1 MILEDRDLMAALL
14 EAGGTASEG
23 RNVVDLRGKLVDRLE
38 DRLDQL
44 EETHRTV
51 IAAAYEN
58 LAGTQQIH
66 RAVLALLD
74 ATDFKDFLNIL
85 AQDIANILSLDVIR
99 LGLESSSAAPGQ
111 ALGPEGPL
119 ATTVI
124 ALPKGSIDAYLTG
137 NPEITPRRVTLRPT
151 RAEMDGLYTN
161 QQKWVQSEAL
171 IKLDLGQGTLP
182 GLLALGCEDS
192 QRFHPDQGAD
202 LLNFFGLA
210 FEKMLRRWLA

>member
-1 MILEDRDLMAALL
+1 MAALL
-14 EAGGTASEG
+14 DAGGSVPEG

-38 DRLDQL
+38 DRLDRL
-44 EETHRTV
+44 EETHRNV

-66 RAVLALLD
+66 RAVLALLET
-74 ATDFKDFLNIL
+74 TDFKAFLTVL
-85 AQDIANILSLDVIR
+85 AQDISNILSLDVIR
-99 LGLESSSAAPGQ
+99 LGLETSSAAPGHP
-111 ALGPEGPL
+111 LGPSGPM

-124 ALPKGSIDAYLTG
+124 ALPKGSIDDYLTG

-151 RAEMDGLYTN
+151 RAEMSGLYEN
-161 QQKWVQSEAL
+161 QPKWVQSEAL
-171 IKLDLGQGTLP
+171 IKLDLGEGTQP
-182 GLLALGCEDS
+182 GLLALGSEDG
-192 QRFHPDQGAD
+192 QRFHPDQGTD